1 MSRHWRGQ
9 RFASSPGSET
19 EKALNGS
26 NFLEPLSMTNA
37 RLREGRL
44 RDLGNIIA
52 RLQGSKTLG
61 SLTMNRDKVLQ
72 AKSNDRQW
80 RLFSQQRPTIPMAD
94 KRSIAKSVQ
103 KALGLAYED

>member
-1 MSRHWRGQ
+1 MQPAGLPDCGKPTDGPQGSQGHLCQGIGRGQ

-52 RLQGSKTLG
+52 RLPGIERRLG
-61 SLTMNRDKVLQ
+61 HLR
-72 AKSNDRQW
+72 
-80 RLFSQQRPTIPMAD
+80 
-94 KRSIAKSVQ
+94 
-103 KALGLAYED
+103 